1 MEGPQGQPGLA
12 AFPTK
17 PIQRVEK
24 LALRILASRKGDDD
38 LPDDDDDKKL
48 HREDQPEQDEE
59 STKPEVGATPHSTPL
74 DCAHARSLC
83 HTPSNHTR
91 SQFVPRLDREKTL
104 KSVEWLLLHYRGWF
118 KDPEGACIA
127 WRALCNSLPER
138 VEDVHEPPMW
148 DWPSKCKDYSQ
159 NLPPDLAAS
168 AKLFTETIEYRN
180 VIIPQTLG
188 KAQVEANQDTH
199 RCGWASNTK
208 AACY

>member
-1 MEGPQGQPGLA
+1 MIYPMTTMTRSCIVRISRSKTRSRQSPRLV
-12 AFPTK
+12 
-17 PIQRVEK
+17 QRRT
-24 LALRILASRKGDDD
+24 L
-38 LPDDDDDKKL
+38 LPL
-48 HREDQPEQDEE
+48 I
-59 STKPEVGATPHSTPL
+59 
-74 DCAHARSLC
+74 AHMAQR

-104 KSVEWLLLHYRGWF
+104 KSVEWLLIHYRGWF
-118 KDPEGACIA
+118 KDPEGAGIA